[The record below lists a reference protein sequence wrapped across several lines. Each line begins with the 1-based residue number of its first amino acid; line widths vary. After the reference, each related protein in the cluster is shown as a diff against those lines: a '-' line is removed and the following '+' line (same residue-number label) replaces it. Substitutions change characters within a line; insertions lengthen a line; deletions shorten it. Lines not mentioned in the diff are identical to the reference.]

1 VNSSLAPTAL
11 VTGLRVFLPFALGY
25 FLSYLYRSVNAVI
38 APNLSRELSLNAA
51 DLGLLTSTYFL
62 TFAAAQIPL
71 GILLDRFGPRRIE
84 AALLAI
90 AALGALLFG
99 LAESRESLVV
109 ARGLIGLGVSACL
122 MAALKAL
129 TLWFPPARL
138 PLMSGLMLGAG
149 GLGALVATAPIEAAL
164 SITDWRGVFFVLAGA
179 TMASSLIILLL
190 VPERPLPGVTSG
202 FADQLAGVRAV
213 FTSRKF
219 WSLAPCS
226 AFIQA
231 SFMSIQ
237 GLWAGP
243 WLRDVAG
250 LSRDQVADHLFIMAA
265 AVALGFVSMGALTDR
280 LTRFGIRPIQVS
292 LAGMALF
299 LLLQAALVQ
308 GHALP
313 SALLWAAFGFLG
325 TSGALNYAIMAQ
337 SFPSHL
343 AGRVNTGQN
352 LLVFVGTFAAQWG
365 MGVVINLWPS
375 IEGRYPQ
382 DAYTAAFGT
391 MLALQVIGVGWLI
404 HTRKELR
411 A

>member
-1 VNSSLAPTAL
+1 VNSPIAPTTLAA
-11 VTGLRVFLPFALGY
+11 GLRVFLPFALGY

-38 APNLSRELSLNAA
+38 APNLSRDLALDAA

-62 TFAAAQIPL
+62 TFALAQIPL

-99 LAESRESLVV
+99 LAGSRETLVM

-129 TLWFPPARL
+129 TLWFPPVRL
-138 PLMSGLMLGAG
+138 PLMSGLMLGSG
-149 GLGALVATAPIEAAL
+149 GLGALVATQPIEAAL
-164 SITDWRGVFFVLAGA
+164 SITDWRGVFYVLAAA
-179 TMASSLIILLL
+179 TMMASLLILFI
-190 VPERPLPGVTSG
+190 VPERPLPGGSNG
-202 FADQLAGVRAV
+202 WAAQLAGVRTI

-226 AFIQA
+226 AMIQA

-243 WLRDVAG
+243 WLRDVGG
-250 LSRDQVADHLFIMAA
+250 LARHQVADHLFLMAA
-265 AVALGFVSMGALTDR
+265 AVALGFVSMGALVDR
-280 LTRFGIRPIQVS
+280 LVRLGIQPIHVS
-292 LAGMALF
+292 LSGMGLF
-299 LLLQAALVQ
+299 LLLQGALVQ
-308 GHALP
+308 GHVLP
-313 SALLWAAFGFLG
+313 TYALWAGFGFLG

-365 MGVVINLWPS
+365 MGVIINLWPAL
-375 IEGRYPQ
+375 EGHYPEP
-382 DAYTAAFGT
+382 AYRAAFGA
-391 MLALQVIGVGWLI
+391 MLALQIIGVAWLL
-404 HTRKELR
+404 HSRKELR